1 MPTNQRHMIEVND
14 DTFDEVVL
22 DSPIPVIV
30 DFWAPWCGP
39 CNVMKPILEQL
50 SEQYADRVLFV
61 MVNVEE
67 AMSVAMDYEIR
78 SIPQF
83 ISFKGEAQVGTLM
96 GKQNKQALTD
106 FVENLLS

>member
-1 MPTNQRHMIEVND
+1 MLEATD

-22 DSPIPVIV
+22 DSALPVIV

-39 CNVMKPILEQL
+39 CRAMKPILEQL

-67 AMSVAMDYEIR
+67 AMSVAMDYEIH

-83 ISFKGEAQVGTLM
+83 ISFKGEAQVGSLM
-96 GKQNKQALTD
+96 GKQSKQALTD
-106 FVENLLS
+106 FVEALLSHSP